1 MATKYTREILQDAVS
16 ASESIAGVLRHLG
29 IIQSGGSHAH
39 ISRTIKKLGMSTTHF
54 KGQGWNRGRTHPPP
68 PPEHYLRLLDPGS
81 PRINGARLRRS
92 LIAIGRPY
100 ICDACHIDGVWMGR
114 EITLHVDHIDGNYL
128 DCRAENLRFLCPNC
142 HSQTW
147 THAGRNKGRAAG

>member
-1 MATKYTREILQDAVS
+1 MARKYTREILQDAVN

-39 ISRTIKKLGMSTTHF
+39 ISRTIKKFGISTARF

-68 PPEHYLRLLDPGS
+68 SPEHYLVVLADGS
-81 PRINGARLRRS
+81 PRTNGFRLRRS

-100 ICDACHIDGVWMGR
+100 VCESCGIDGIWMER

-128 DCRAENLRFLCPNC
+128 NCRAENLRFLCPNC
-142 HSQTW
+142 HSQTS